1 MKNPALANEVRKI
14 TAEIEQGHPNPE
26 NAAKLIAIGVGLL
39 VADVRDVTDLRCKD
53 ERSQI
58 LNEANRQMVAHV
70 DGQIDVLR
78 REIAA
83 ERRPVRSWL
92 RRLFS
97 RFSWN
102 TSDGS

>member
-1 MKNPALANEVRKI
+1 MSNKYVPPEVRELLAK
-14 TAEIEQGHPNPE
+14 IEQGTPDPRHGASLVNLGM
-26 NAAKLIAIGVGLL
+26 ALMADDIDRCIKLRLA
-39 VADVRDVTDLRCKD
+39 D

-102 TSDGS
+102 TSDGR